1 MMSLQSINVSREKIA
16 NAWLIAAQELGII
29 VTAPY
34 ALETGMGQY
43 AFIAHVHNFGGSKGT
58 LLDEPNNFERL
69 IEVTREQ
76 GYNFSCLWDCYETYE
91 RQLFIDTLNDWQW
104 FGDVDKKP
112 DWYTEKPW
120 S

>member
-1 MMSLQSINVSREKIA
+1 MSPQRLNVSREKIA

-34 ALETGMGQY
+34 ALETGLGQY
-43 AFIAHVHNFGGSKGT
+43 AFIAHVHNFGSPKGT
-58 LLDEPNNFERL
+58 LLDEYNNFEGL
-69 IEVTREQ
+69 IKATSEQ
-76 GYNFSCLWDCYETYE
+76 GYIFSCLSESYEIYE

-112 DWYTEKPW
+112 DWYTGKPW